1 MDDLCHFTPYMY
13 LLKLVVTNLL
23 LVLFDIMRA
32 GDVLSYQLTVHLG
45 P

>member
-1 MDDLCHFTPYMY
+1 MY

-32 GDVLSYQLTVHLG
+32 GDVLSYPVSCALGTMRTVGTSHS
-45 P
+45 